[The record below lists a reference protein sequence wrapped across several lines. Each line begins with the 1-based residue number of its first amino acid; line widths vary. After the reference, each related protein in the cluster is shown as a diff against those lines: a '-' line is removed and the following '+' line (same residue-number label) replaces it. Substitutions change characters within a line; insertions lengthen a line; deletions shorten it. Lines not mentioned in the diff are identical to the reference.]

1 MRDRQLD
8 PKSRGAALF
17 PRRWPQAG
25 RGPQVELARVE
36 PLASAE
42 REEVELVAVV
52 PHQQDSRVDLFA
64 VDARMQPITFS
75 SDGEQRLCPRERLC
89 AAAVMLAPVHEA
101 CVGAEGHV
109 VEEESSA
116 HPADV
121 DALDPAAVEGGER
134 RERIVTVEAGV
145 ACEVVA
151 RSEGD
156 ADEAR
161 AGLERGRR
169 DRGERS
175 VAARD
180 AHDLGSR
187 PDCELA
193 GILTGPQEM
202 RRDPPFARGR
212 GQLVRGRISAAGAGV
227 DQQKG
232 VGPHGRQVEPN
243 GPWRPSR
250 PMSIIPA

>member
-1 MRDRQLD
+1 
-8 PKSRGAALF
+8 
-17 PRRWPQAG
+17 
-25 RGPQVELARVE
+25 
-36 PLASAE
+36 
-42 REEVELVAVV
+42 
-52 PHQQDSRVDLFA
+52 
-64 VDARMQPITFS
+64 
-75 SDGEQRLCPRERLC
+75 RLCPRERLS

-101 CVGAEGHV
+101 CVGADRHV

-116 HPADV
+116 NPAEV
-121 DALDPAAVEGGER
+121 DALDRAGVEDGER

-151 RSEGD
+151 RSEGN

-187 PDCELA
+187 PGCALA
-193 GILTGPQEM
+193 GLLPGPQAM
-202 RRDPPFARGR
+202 RRAPP
-212 GQLVRGRISAAGAGV
+212 
-227 DQQKG
+227 
-232 VGPHGRQVEPN
+232 
-243 GPWRPSR
+243 
-250 PMSIIPA
+250 